1 MSKDSTLFVGLD
13 THKTSIAVAYI
24 GSERDDTVQDYGT
37 IGTLHRDID
46 RLIRR
51 LQSKASKLFFAYEA
65 GPCGYWLYRYLTG
78 KGFHCIV
85 AAPSRRP
92 TCLSV
97 LRLCTPLPGLTD
109 ESTVPAPLRP
119 EKAAFCRLLL

>member
-13 THKTSIAVAYI
+13 THKQSIAVAYI
-24 GSERDDTVQDYGT
+24 GCQREDNIQDFGI

-46 RLIRR
+46 RMIRR

-78 KGFHCIV
+78 KGFQCIV
-85 AAPSRRP
+85 AAPSKLPKDKVKTDRRENIKD
-92 TCLSV
+92 THKLF
-97 LRLCTPLPGLTD
+97 D
-109 ESTVPAPLRP
+109 Q
-119 EKAAFCRLLL
+119 